1 MGRGNWCPSDTN
13 GNTVTENLVYVDVI
27 DLMNAPEDR
36 DEAFYDDAWEQ
47 FREDLREALPKSF
60 GKAED
65 QDTRAFCHSRD
76 TSPLFA
82 NKLCY
87 LVIDCQGELYHLG
100 ISFVARENAPS
111 FAQDHIAKV
120 SKKVFDALAKY
131 YHLSFR
137 DGAWMSRP
145 YPIQHK
151 KSPAELQP

>member
-76 TSPLFA
+76 TSP
-82 NKLCY
+82 
-87 LVIDCQGELYHLG
+87 
-100 ISFVARENAPS
+100 PS